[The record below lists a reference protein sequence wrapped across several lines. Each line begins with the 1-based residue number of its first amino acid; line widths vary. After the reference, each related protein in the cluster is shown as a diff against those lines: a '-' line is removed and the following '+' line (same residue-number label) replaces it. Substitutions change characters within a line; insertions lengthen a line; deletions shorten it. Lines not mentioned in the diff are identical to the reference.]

1 MSTTAPLWS
10 TATSSSRSPSE
21 VSERFRDSKA
31 TIADNNFALAKRKV
45 ICTRGGLQRAARRG
59 SRTRGSGARQVVG
72 PEETAD
78 ILSWSDNARTKRRIN
93 CWDIPGVYAEPY
105 DLSCPLP
112 FLKASITDELVENFG
127 SLIIISISII
137 IIISP
142 FQRNKIQTL
151 LFKLFD
157 KLIRLELVEDLQTLS
172 SFPSQWFKQEINV
185 NLSTNES
192 LEPV

>member
-78 ILSWSDNARTKRRIN
+78 ILS
-93 CWDIPGVYAEPY
+93 
-105 DLSCPLP
+105 
-112 FLKASITDELVENFG
+112 
-127 SLIIISISII
+127 
-137 IIISP
+137 
-142 FQRNKIQTL
+142 
-151 LFKLFD
+151 
-157 KLIRLELVEDLQTLS
+157 
-172 SFPSQWFKQEINV
+172 
-185 NLSTNES
+185 
-192 LEPV
+192 